1 MVDFDECH
9 RRTGLRT
16 GWQWQLGA
24 LRDPI
29 QQKIELNY
37 VQVSILLQ
45 AYLLL
50 NYWLNVKVRSD
61 DFFLLNCTSALRSLL
76 LTWLNLLSNVRKLP
90 FLGIYVVMFSD
101 VTVTFLK
108 FSIIVVL
115 FIVAFA
121 LGFHTLIAEKVCL

>member
-1 MVDFDECH
+1 M
-9 RRTGLRT
+9 
-16 GWQWQLGA
+16 
-24 LRDPI
+24 
-29 QQKIELNY
+29 
-37 VQVSILLQ
+37 
-45 AYLLL
+45 
-50 NYWLNVKVRSD
+50 RSL
-61 DFFLLNCTSALRSLL
+61 FLLNCTPSICSLL

-121 LGFHTLIAEKVCL
+121 LGFHTLIAEKVHL

>member
-1 MVDFDECH
+1 MLTF
-9 RRTGLRT
+9 
-16 GWQWQLGA
+16 
-24 LRDPI
+24 
-29 QQKIELNY
+29 
-37 VQVSILLQ
+37 
-45 AYLLL
+45 YLSFWAKCQHLP
-50 NYWLNVKVRSD
+50 
-61 DFFLLNCTSALRSLL
+61 LNCPPYSLL